1 MLIVAAIGALGLVLL
16 LLDLRRMKWRA
27 GLVAFES
34 QHSVE
39 MASVWLRSAS
49 GYRLVFTDEERGL
62 FVWERGRCFHDGG
75 IVYYGQIWADE
86 RTGRARFV
94 IGVIGHKFHTAE
106 ELASARARFVSGQVF
121 HLTSRSARQ
130 AILRAADP
138 RTVRA
143 VLPVMR
149 RLVGRRTNRPPAIDA
164 PMSGFAVRFTLRA
177 PLAAVTA
184 AIADLAPA
192 GWRVVETACL
202 NRGLVTQRRYCF
214 EDAAKREDAR
224 AEYLLEVCGYAD
236 DWVHLAIDWFP
247 RPGSHRPPRRPT
259 EFRPTSGAGL
269 SGLAQLPR
277 SNLPSRPFAQ
287 LFRSAK

>member
-16 LLDLRRMKWRA
+16 LLDLWRVKRRA

-39 MASVWLRSAS
+39 MASVWLRSAT
-49 GYRLVFTDEERGL
+49 GYRLVFADDARGL

-75 IVYYGQIWADE
+75 MVYYGQIWPDE

-94 IGVIGHKFHTAE
+94 IGVIGHKFHSAE
-106 ELASARARFVSGQVF
+106 ELASARSRFVSGQVF
-121 HLTSRSARQ
+121 HLTPRSARQ
-130 AILRAADP
+130 AVLRAADP
-138 RTVRA
+138 RTVHA

-177 PLAAVTA
+177 PLAAVTGA
-184 AIADLAPA
+184 TADLAPA

-202 NRGLVTQRRYCF
+202 NRGLVTQRRYCV
-214 EDAAKREDAR
+214 EDAAKREDAG

-236 DWVHLAIDWFP
+236 NWIHLAIDWFP
-247 RPGSHRPPRRPT
+247 RPGSSRPPRRPT
-259 EFRPTSGAGL
+259 ELQADIRRGL
-269 SGLAQLPR
+269 DRARAATAFELVD
-277 SNLPSRPFAQ
+277 
-287 LFRSAK
+287 